1 LFFDDF
7 YPHSGHDLVSFGYTH
22 LLSHSINEYLEI
34 VVILPDLD
42 SAGGLTLFYELDR
55 TNFKKAQPLLEQMDG
70 HLVLASIFDGS
81 TPARIFVDHPSE
93 PKTVFTGFH
102 ARMFLLGSPDNP
114 AFNQALHNHLLE
126 QAIPEARAN
135 GGEAFIFHLDSDA
148 WLPQLELILA
158 GLYPLERKREYY
170 SCIPRQQDVSSL
182 LPAGFQIRQV
192 DSRLVED
199 AGLENLELLLEELC
213 SERTSVDDFLDK
225 SFGICVLNGPE
236 LAGWCLSEY
245 NQAGRCEVGVATL
258 EKYQRQ
264 GLGTVTTL
272 ALLDQAARRG
282 YRQVGWHCWSDN
294 LPSRALARRAGF
306 ELVHK
311 SSVYLC
317 LFDLSVQL
325 ALHGH
330 HYHQAGDL
338 EQALDWYKRS
348 IEAGSAPAW
357 VLYNTACCQALSGDR
372 ANALKNVRLAIERG
386 FGPIEHIRSDTDL
399 KSLHD
404 EPGWGK
410 LFP

>member
-1 LFFDDF
+1 
-7 YPHSGHDLVSFGYTH
+7 
-22 LLSHSINEYLEI
+22 
-34 VVILPDLD
+34 
-42 SAGGLTLFYELDR
+42 LFYELDR
-55 TNFKKAQPLLEQMDG
+55 ADFNIVQPLLARMDG
-70 HLVLASIFDGS
+70 HQVLASILAGA

-93 PKTVFTGFH
+93 PKTAFTGFH

-114 AFNQALHNHLLE
+114 AFNQALQRYLLE

-135 GGEAFIFHLDSDA
+135 GGEAFIFHLDSEA

-158 GLYPLERKREYY
+158 GLYPLERKRLYFR
-170 SCIPRQQDVSSL
+170 CAPHQQDVSSL
-182 LPAGFQIRQV
+182 LPAGFQLSQV
-192 DSRLVED
+192 DSGLVEQ

-225 SFGICVLNGPE
+225 SFGICVLNGSE

-264 GLGTVTTL
+264 GLGTATTL

-294 LPSRALARRAGF
+294 LPSAALARRAGF
-306 ELVHK
+306 ELVHETNE
-311 SSVYLC
+311 YLC
-317 LFDLSVQL
+317 LFDLSMQL

-330 HYHQAGDL
+330 HHHRAGDL
-338 EQALDWYKRS
+338 EQALGWYERS
-348 IEAGSAPAW
+348 IGAGNAPAW
-357 VLYNTACCQALSGDR
+357 VFYDAACCQALSGDR
-372 ANALKNVRLAIERG
+372 ANALKNVSMAIERG
-386 FGPIEHIRSDTDL
+386 FGPIEHILSDSDL
-399 KSLHD
+399 VSLHA